1 MSLSQRVVDLSAGIR
16 DYIKQKILPRLLP
29 AGGSAGQVLAKSAG
43 ANYSVTWVTPTG
55 GGATNLVIGTVQ
67 PTPATGQQVFWVQD
81 LGNGNW
87 TFNVVTGD

>member
-1 MSLSQRVVDLSAGIR
+1 MSLATQLSNLTIR
-16 DYIKQKILPRLLP
+16 LRTKINEMMPRLLP

-55 GGATNLVIGTVQ
+55 GGATNLVIGTVR
-67 PTPATGQQVFWVQD
+67 PTPPTGQQVFWVQD

>member
-1 MSLSQRVVDLSAGIR
+1 MSLATQLSNLTIR
-16 DYIKQKILPRLLP
+16 LRTKINEMMPRLLP

-67 PTPATGQQVFWVQD
+67 PTPPTGQQVFWVQD

>member
-1 MSLSQRVVDLSAGIR
+1 MSLATQLSNLTIR
-16 DYIKQKILPRLLP
+16 LRTKINEMMPRLLP

-55 GGATNLVIGTVQ
+55 GGATNLVIDTVQ
-67 PTPATGQQVFWVQD
+67 PTPPTGQQVFWVQD